1 MYKNYTFQ
9 LESTTKEINGT
20 HSLSEIPT
28 YSIFEYMLNLKNKM
42 ALDLLKYLERF
53 IDQVWGILPTCIP
66 ILIVTFFSYHS
77 FTHDFKAIETFFY

>member
-1 MYKNYTFQ
+1 
-9 LESTTKEINGT
+9 
-20 HSLSEIPT
+20 
-28 YSIFEYMLNLKNKM
+28 MLNLKNKM